1 MRRITASIAGRTIP
15 RACPSNLPSKITAT
29 ILVVITLFPT
39 GLLADEIH
47 PFNLTNTSPVI
58 LVQGLPTA
66 RDPRL
71 AAPGDIKTNLV
82 FEITSHYRSRQTSR
96 ESLLFD
102 GETLRTTLSMKTGL
116 TEDMD
121 FEIQLP
127 YVSHGGGFLDSFI
140 IDWHR
145 LFGFPQ
151 NRRDQVPV
159 NQLQYTY
166 QKDGV
171 TLLNLQQP
179 AHGLGDAQAILG
191 IKLNRQLSS
200 RQNNLAVKAAIKF
213 PSGSSTKL
221 TGNGAYAV
229 SAWLTGDFKTDWF
242 GRRGLTYINLG
253 AMWLQQGDVLPTQQ
267 RSRVWFG
274 GIGSGVTVSEHIVLQ
289 AQLDIHSQFYRDS
302 GLVEIDS
309 YAAQL
314 TVGGNIKLSEGWNL
328 DIGVAEDLIVHA
340 SPDVVFHLGLNG
352 RF

>member
-1 MRRITASIAGRTIP
+1 MRRITASIAGRIVP
-15 RACPSNLPSKITAT
+15 RACPSNLSRFTA
-29 ILVVITLFPT
+29 ITLVAFLLLPT

-66 RDPRL
+66 RDPQL
-71 AAPGDIKTNLV
+71 TEPGDVKMNLV
-82 FEITSHYRSRQTSR
+82 CEITSHYRSRQTSR
-96 ESLLFD
+96 EGLLFD
-102 GETLRTTLSMKTGL
+102 GETLRATLSMKTGL

-140 IDWHR
+140 IDWHD

-179 AHGLGDAQAILG
+179 VSGLGDVQAILG
-191 IKLNRQLSS
+191 IKLNQRWSS
-200 RQNNLAVKAAIKF
+200 RQNNLAIKAAIKF
-213 PSGSSTKL
+213 PSGNSTKL

-229 SAWLTGDFKTDWF
+229 SAWLTGNLATDWF
-242 GRRGLTYINLG
+242 GRQGLSYFNLG
-253 AMWLQQGDVLPTQQ
+253 AMWLQKGDLLPAQQ
-267 RSRVWFG
+267 RSWVWFG
-274 GIGSGVTVSEHIVLQ
+274 GIGSGVKVGEHIVLQ
-289 AQLDIHSQFYRDS
+289 AQLDTHSQFYRDS
-302 GLVEIDS
+302 SLVEIDS

-314 TVGGNIKLSEGWNL
+314 TVGGNIKFSERWNL